1 MLKNIVFLF
10 LLFLVFSCKKEDKS
24 YSQVI
29 LNYKLFSLDV
39 NLENNYIL
47 ISRRQGNKYLSL
59 LPPPYFEKSKNQ
71 KQNDSVSENYK
82 KKELEWALPITKT
95 YKFSEK
101 QKMKMISNLNAL
113 QQKDLQGTIN
123 FPQGHCAI
131 FNIILVKGNGEIYDV
146 ETQCYYSETQ
156 EKLKNIIFETAI
168 EKESDSLNLAI
179 LNRSKNLK
187 PHE

>member
-1 MLKNIVFLF
+1 MKNIAFLF
-10 LLFLVFSCKKEDKS
+10 VLFLIFSCKKEDES
-24 YSQVI
+24 YTQII

-47 ISRRQGNKYLSL
+47 ISRRQGYKYLSL
-59 LPPPYFEKSKNQ
+59 LPPPYFEKSNNQ
-71 KQNDSVSENYK
+71 KQNDSIRANYK
-82 KKELEWALPITKT
+82 KKELEWVLPITKT

-101 QKMKMISNLNAL
+101 QKMKIISNLNAL
-113 QQKDLQGTIN
+113 QQIDLQGTIN
-123 FPQGHCAI
+123 LPQRHCAI
-131 FNIILVKGNGEIYDV
+131 FNIILVKGNGDIYDV
-146 ETQCYYSETQ
+146 ETQCYYSEAQ

>member
-1 MLKNIVFLF
+1 MKNII
-10 LLFLVFSCKKEDKS
+10 LLIVLVLVFSCKKEDKS

-47 ISRRQGNKYLSL
+47 ISRRQGYKYLSL
-59 LPPPYFEKSKNQ
+59 LPPPYFEKSNNQ
-71 KQNDSVSENYK
+71 KQNDSVRESYK

-95 YKFSEK
+95 YRFSEK
-101 QKMKMISNLNAL
+101 QKMKIISSLNAL
-113 QQKDLQGTIN
+113 QQTDLQGIIN

-131 FNIILVKGNGEIYDV
+131 FNIILVKENGGIYDV
-146 ETQCYYSETQ
+146 ETQCYYSDNQ

-179 LNRSKNLK
+179 LNKSKNLK